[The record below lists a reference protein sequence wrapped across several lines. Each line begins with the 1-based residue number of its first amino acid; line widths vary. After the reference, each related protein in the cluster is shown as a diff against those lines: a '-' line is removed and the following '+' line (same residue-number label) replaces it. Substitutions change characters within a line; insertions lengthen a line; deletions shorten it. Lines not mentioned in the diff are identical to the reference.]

1 MNRDLIKIE
10 SDGYVLEEIIPN
22 KELIFYKKDNSKVD
36 IDMFRLL
43 YFKYV
48 TQRILLKDNFSD
60 NDLIFTYQDNYV
72 KINIK
77 SHTKNKKIFQI
88 TYTINKNYH
97 NLLVWS

>member
-10 SDGYVLEEIIPN
+10 SDGYVLEEIISN

-48 TQRILLKDNFSD
+48 IQRILLKDNFSD

-72 KINIK
+72 KVNIK
-77 SHTKNKKIFQI
+77 SLQKIKK
-88 TYTINKNYH
+88 YSK
-97 NLLVWS
+97 

>member
-48 TQRILLKDNFSD
+48 TQRIHLKR
-60 NDLIFTYQDNYV
+60 
-72 KINIK
+72 
-77 SHTKNKKIFQI
+77 
-88 TYTINKNYH
+88 
-97 NLLVWS
+97 

>member
-48 TQRILLKDNFSD
+48 TQRILLKDKFSD

-72 KINIK
+72 KVNIK
-77 SHTKNKKIFQI
+77 SLQKIKK
-88 TYTINKNYH
+88 YSK
-97 NLLVWS
+97 

>member
-22 KELIFYKKDNSKVD
+22 KELIFYKTDNSKVD

-72 KINIK
+72 KVNIK
-77 SHTKNKKIFQI
+77 SLQKIKK
-88 TYTINKNYH
+88 YSK
-97 NLLVWS
+97 

>member
-22 KELIFYKKDNSKVD
+22 KELIFYKKDKSKID
-36 IDMFRLL
+36 IEMFRLL

-48 TQRILLKDNFSD
+48 IQRILLKDNFND

-72 KINIK
+72 KVNIK
-77 SHTKNKKIFQI
+77 SLQKIKK
-88 TYTINKNYH
+88 YSK
-97 NLLVWS
+97 

>member
-22 KELIFYKKDNSKVD
+22 KELIFYKKDKSKID

-72 KINIK
+72 KVNIK
-77 SHTKNKKIFQI
+77 SLQKIKK
-88 TYTINKNYH
+88 YSK
-97 NLLVWS
+97 

>member
-1 MNRDLIKIE
+1 MRYIMNRDLIKIE

-72 KINIK
+72 KVNIK
-77 SHTKNKKIFQI
+77 SLQKIKK
-88 TYTINKNYH
+88 YSK
-97 NLLVWS
+97 

>member
-10 SDGYVLEEIIPN
+10 SDGYVLEAIIPN

-77 SHTKNKKIFQI
+77 SLQKIKK
-88 TYTINKNYH
+88 YSK
-97 NLLVWS
+97 

>member
-22 KELIFYKKDNSKVD
+22 KELIFYKKDNSKID
-36 IDMFRLL
+36 IEVFRLL

-72 KINIK
+72 KVNIK
-77 SHTKNKKIFQI
+77 SLQKIKK
-88 TYTINKNYH
+88 YSK
-97 NLLVWS
+97 

>member
-22 KELIFYKKDNSKVD
+22 KELIFYKKDKSKID
-36 IDMFRLL
+36 IEVFRLL

-48 TQRILLKDNFSD
+48 IQRILLKDNFSD

-72 KINIK
+72 KVNIK
-77 SHTKNKKIFQI
+77 SLQKIKK
-88 TYTINKNYH
+88 YSK
-97 NLLVWS
+97 

>member
-10 SDGYVLEEIIPN
+10 SDDYVLEELIPN
-22 KELIFYKKDNSKVD
+22 KELIFYKKDKSKID

-72 KINIK
+72 KVNIK
-77 SHTKNKKIFQI
+77 SLQKIKK
-88 TYTINKNYH
+88 YSK
-97 NLLVWS
+97 

>member
-1 MNRDLIKIE
+1 MKYIMNRDLIKIE

-77 SHTKNKKIFQI
+77 SLQKIKK
-88 TYTINKNYH
+88 YSK
-97 NLLVWS
+97 

>member
-22 KELIFYKKDNSKVD
+22 KELIFYKKDKSKID
-36 IDMFRLL
+36 IYMFRLL

-72 KINIK
+72 KVNIK
-77 SHTKNKKIFQI
+77 SLQKIKK
-88 TYTINKNYH
+88 YSK
-97 NLLVWS
+97 

>member
-60 NDLIFTYQDNYV
+60 NNLIFTNQDNYV
-72 KINIK
+72 KVNIK
-77 SHTKNKKIFQI
+77 LLQKIKK
-88 TYTINKNYH
+88 YSK
-97 NLLVWS
+97 

>member
-22 KELIFYKKDNSKVD
+22 KELIFYKKDKSKVD

-72 KINIK
+72 KVNIK
-77 SHTKNKKIFQI
+77 SLQKIKK
-88 TYTINKNYH
+88 YSK
-97 NLLVWS
+97 

>member
-10 SDGYVLEEIIPN
+10 SDDYVLEELVLN
-22 KELIFYKKDNSKVD
+22 KELIFYKKDKSKID
-36 IDMFRLL
+36 IEVFRLL

-72 KINIK
+72 KVNIK
-77 SHTKNKKIFQI
+77 SLQKIKK
-88 TYTINKNYH
+88 YSK
-97 NLLVWS
+97 

>member
-10 SDGYVLEEIIPN
+10 SDGYVLEELVLN
-22 KELIFYKKDNSKVD
+22 KELIFYKKDKSKID
-36 IDMFRLL
+36 IEVFRLL

-72 KINIK
+72 KVNIK
-77 SHTKNKKIFQI
+77 SLQKIKK
-88 TYTINKNYH
+88 YSK
-97 NLLVWS
+97 

>member
-72 KINIK
+72 KVNIK
-77 SHTKNKKIFQI
+77 SLQKIKNIPNNL
-88 TYTINKNYH
+88 YNK
-97 NLLVWS
+97 

>member
-60 NDLIFTYQDNYV
+60 NELIFTYQDNYV

-77 SHTKNKKIFQI
+77 SLQKIKK
-88 TYTINKNYH
+88 YSK
-97 NLLVWS
+97 

>member
-10 SDGYVLEEIIPN
+10 SDGYVLEEI
-22 KELIFYKKDNSKVD
+22 IFYKKDNSKVD

-72 KINIK
+72 KVNIK
-77 SHTKNKKIFQI
+77 SLQKIKK
-88 TYTINKNYH
+88 YSK
-97 NLLVWS
+97 

>member
-22 KELIFYKKDNSKVD
+22 KELIFYKKDNSKID
-36 IDMFRLL
+36 IEVFRLL

-72 KINIK
+72 KVNINSLQKIK
-77 SHTKNKKIFQI
+77 KYSK
-88 TYTINKNYH
+88 
-97 NLLVWS
+97 

>member
-1 MNRDLIKIE
+1 MRYIVNRDLIKIE

-77 SHTKNKKIFQI
+77 SLQKIKK
-88 TYTINKNYH
+88 YSK
-97 NLLVWS
+97 

>member
-22 KELIFYKKDNSKVD
+22 KELIFYKKDNSTVD

-72 KINIK
+72 KVNIK
-77 SHTKNKKIFQI
+77 SLQKIKK
-88 TYTINKNYH
+88 YSK
-97 NLLVWS
+97 

>member
-22 KELIFYKKDNSKVD
+22 KELIFYKKDNSKID
-36 IDMFRLL
+36 IEVFKLL

-72 KINIK
+72 KVNIK
-77 SHTKNKKIFQI
+77 SLQKIKK
-88 TYTINKNYH
+88 YSK
-97 NLLVWS
+97 